1 MYQPP
6 HFRENDPAAKAALI
20 RAFPLGLLITAG
32 PGGVIANAIPFLYDE
47 ADGPFG
53 TLRCHVAKANAQW
66 KEIGAGLD
74 ALVVFQ
80 GTEHYISPNWYET
93 KRETHK
99 VVPTWNYAMVQARGI
114 ARAVEDKGW
123 LAQQIRGVTD
133 MMEGGTPQPWKVDD
147 APDDFIAS
155 QIKGIVGIEIELTAL
170 DGKWK
175 VSQNRNEAD
184 RMGVVEGLHELG
196 DEAAHTMAALVAE
209 RIKSGA

>member
-6 HFRENDPAAKAALI
+6 HFREDDPAAKAALI

-47 ADGPFG
+47 AGGPFG

-66 KEIGAGLD
+66 KEIGAGRD

-123 LAQQIRGVTD
+123 LAQQIRGATD